1 MLHRYHLTRG
11 APWKGCATDK
21 WAPPSTRAWGV
32 RPPYLWRMHLWCAT
46 HSVDNRGA
54 PHIHAPRIR
63 VGPPSGK
70 GGRHIR
76 GACICVA
83 PRLYVSV
90 EHHFEVRHG
99 YVVPTTIKV
108 PSPLPPTPSPHS
120 HRSSASSSSSF
131 LHPHFLQLFLH
142 FR

>member
-1 MLHRYHLTRG
+1 MLHKYHLTRG
-11 APWKGCATDK
+11 ASWMGCTTDK
-21 WAPPSTRAWGV
+21 WAPPSTRVWGV
-32 RPPYLWRMHLWCAT
+32 RPPYPWRMHLGYAT
-46 HSVDNRGA
+46 HSVVNRGA
-54 PHIHAPRIR
+54 PHIQAPRIW

-76 GACICVA
+76 GAPQNGA

-90 EHHFEVRHG
+90 EHYFEVRHG

-120 HRSSASSSSSF
+120 HRSSSSSSSSS
-131 LHPHFLQLFLH
+131 LRPHFLQLFLH